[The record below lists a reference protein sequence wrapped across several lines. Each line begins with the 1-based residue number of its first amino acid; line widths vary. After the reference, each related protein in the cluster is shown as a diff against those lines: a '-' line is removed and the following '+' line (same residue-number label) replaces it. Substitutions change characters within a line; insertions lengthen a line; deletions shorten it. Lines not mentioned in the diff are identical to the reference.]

1 MDQTFLA
8 WSHSFLEWP
17 EMAEL
22 TSVQLC
28 EKDWRD
34 VHSELIGETG
44 SGRIFAKVV
53 FGQKSFVCNLGS
65 PVRQDGL
72 HGAECPLFVP
82 LWMLDRIGCDGCG
95 DEVRVTFLLADA
107 FSEATKIILRP
118 HDSAFYDVQDVKSD
132 LEGALTVLG
141 VVEKGTTVML
151 PLSEMGGE
159 LMPFDIV
166 ETEPA
171 SVVLCQGDEV
181 VIDFEEAAD
190 RWDGRPEPEPEP
202 EPAPAP
208 APAQAEPEPPK
219 QYTNPWRHKDFTPP
233 YSRDEPKSHG

>member
-1 MDQTFLA
+1 
-8 WSHSFLEWP
+8 
-17 EMAEL
+17 
-22 TSVQLC
+22 
-28 EKDWRD
+28 
-34 VHSELIGETG
+34 
-44 SGRIFAKVV
+44 
-53 FGQKSFVCNLGS
+53 
-65 PVRQDGL
+65 
-72 HGAECPLFVP
+72 
-82 LWMLDRIGCDGCG
+82 MLDRIGCDGCG